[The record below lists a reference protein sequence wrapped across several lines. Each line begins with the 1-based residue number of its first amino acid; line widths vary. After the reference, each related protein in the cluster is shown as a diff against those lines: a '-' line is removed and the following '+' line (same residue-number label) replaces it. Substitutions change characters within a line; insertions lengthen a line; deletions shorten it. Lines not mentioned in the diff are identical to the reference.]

1 MINLKIQ
8 QGVGLIEV
16 LVALLLIAIGILGFA
31 ALQLRAMDASNEA
44 AERTFAIN
52 IARDLAER
60 IRVNKI
66 ELAQYKTSINSSKT
80 EEVDCVGTQPKYTPN
95 CNAKKMA
102 DFDASEINIK
112 AKNAGQTIKIDYC
125 KGSSLNCIYVA
136 WGDMDISNLV
146 DKCVTSSGSYV
157 ANAQCLVMEAY

>member
-60 IRVNKI
+60 IRVNRNG
-66 ELAQYKTSINSSKT
+66 LLDYKTAATVTDCAVNLCTTKQMAEYDYKQVSDKAINLGMQLD
-80 EEVDCVGTQPKYTPN
+80 VLD
-95 CNAKKMA
+95 
-102 DFDASEINIK
+102 
-112 AKNAGQTIKIDYC
+112 C
-125 KGSSLNCIYVA
+125 KGSVALERKCIYVA
-136 WGDMDISNLV
+136 WEGTTPTDGTADTDCTNGPAYLPESKCIIVEVYNY
-146 DKCVTSSGSYV
+146 DK
-157 ANAQCLVMEAY
+157 